1 VILNNDF
8 RQAFFNG
15 QECWQKNDYIN
26 ARYWFEIAINDS
38 NFRDDSLSK
47 LIQIEIREGKYSK
60 ARQILVENKDI
71 SSIALKQIYG
81 LLENIENNFERSKK
95 YYSEC
100 MVDPSMQYK
109 SLLAIAKLYMQTGDY
124 EVARKMFET
133 LRLNPKF
140 YIQAIFGLVSLNIF
154 EHNFFEA
161 QKLMNEIDVSKLT
174 PKLTQHYRIM
184 DSYIK
189 YFLGQLRM
197 SDNKF
202 DPVRDY
208 MIYRLFDHSEGT
220 LLNHIGRHCNQ
231 AEKETNGCFF
241 KHIDTKKLLY
251 DARDRIEDMNA
262 NHFEV
267 SDMYRFKLDTPI
279 GYKGNFITNDLCVVT
294 IIGTKDIITMY
305 PVQLSEEFD
314 KEGLA
319 TSKELKLKRLQGGI
333 KNDK

>member
-1 VILNNDF
+1 MALNNDC
-8 RQAFFNG
+8 RQAYFNG
-15 QECWQKNDYIN
+15 QECWKKNDYVN
-26 ARYWFEIAINDS
+26 ARYWFEISINDS

-60 ARQILVENKDI
+60 ARQILNQNKEI
-71 SSIALKQIYG
+71 SSVGLKQIYG
-81 LLENIENNFERSKK
+81 LLENIENNFEQSKK

-100 MVDPSMQYK
+100 MVDPAMQYK

-133 LRLNPKF
+133 LRLNPRF
-140 YIQAIFGLVSLNIF
+140 YIQATFGLASLNIF

-161 QKLMNEIDVSKLT
+161 QKLINEVNVSKLT
-174 PKLTQHYRIM
+174 LKLMQHYRIL

-189 YFLGQLRM
+189 YFLGQLKL

-208 MIYRLFDHSEGT
+208 MIYRLFDHSEDT
-220 LLNHIGRHCNQ
+220 LLTHIEKHRNQ
-231 AEKETNGCFF
+231 QERATNGCFF
-241 KHIDTKKLLY
+241 KYTDTRKLLT
-251 DARDRIEDMNA
+251 DARGIIEDMNG

-279 GYKGNFITNDLCVVT
+279 GYKGDLITSDLCVVT

-305 PVQLSEEFD
+305 PVSLSDEFD

-333 KNDK
+333 RK